1 MGFDPFKDV
10 AKVHRKTTDYITDW
24 NRDEERMWRSTDR
37 LNRAKD
43 QAHRSGARE
52 NYSTMAYVN
61 SEDNLQAFFSDRAA
75 ARSGG
80 QPQYDYAPQGYSSV
94 SGSYPGAMRGTY
106 NYGSS
111 NGYAQPQG
119 RQQGGKPQGVAM
131 AESVTLPLQRAMN
144 TTGAERDA
152 ALDEVIASINRLG
165 PNTALPRPPKG
176 GYYQFSYDTQHDFVV
191 KFDPNKPLTPEALL
205 QGSIAEYER
214 KGGDPALEDALRAR
228 ISGGAAP
235 QTPSQQTPATQTPAQ
250 QAQTQQAPT
259 GTAAPAPTTSQTA
272 PAPVTTASVPSGNG
286 TKAHAFN
293 EKFPALPADANQIMA
308 IQQNLIAAGFEVG
321 PVAGQADGK
330 SGRRTY
336 TAFETICTQAGIDP
350 KKVDFRNPND
360 PETKLFNDAIG
371 KRIAERAAP
380 KQTAPQ
386 GPSAEELA
394 AAEAARA
401 AQAKA
406 QADARELPE
415 LLNTP
420 FDSRNIARMNE
431 GQRYALARETLLGI
445 GELKYEKKQHDFENL
460 HDKLK
465 EAVRDANK
473 IMGENV
479 FREPRD
485 QNHPFTD
492 DAMAALG
499 VVAAKE
505 ARKDAKEGH
514 LNPMAAALAQARE
527 EGAINT
533 TVSGGVEMAEA
544 SASSARGASGPQVKG
559 R

>member
-1 MGFDPFKDV
+1 MGVIGWYRDNIAEPV
-10 AKVHRKTTDYITDW
+10 VKVNDIETA
-24 NRDEERMWRSTDR
+24 MMRSTAR
-37 LNRAKD
+37 RNRAEE
-43 QAHRSGARE
+43 QMHRTGARS
-52 NYSTMAYVN
+52 NYSEMQYVN
-61 SEDNLQAFFSDRAA
+61 SADNLQAFYAERKA
-75 ARSGG
+75 ARSGA
-80 QPQYDYAPQGYSSV
+80 QYDYAPQGYSSV
-94 SGSYPGAMRGTY
+94 SGSHPTYAQGNY
-106 NYGSS
+106 NYGRS
-111 NGYAQPQG
+111 NGYAQPAG
-119 RQQGGKPQGVAM
+119 HAQQGKPQAVAM
-131 AESVTLPLQRAMN
+131 AESITLPLQRAMN
-144 TTGAERDA
+144 TTGATRDA
-152 ALDEVIASINRLG
+152 ALDEVVAAVNRIG
-165 PNTALPRPPKG
+165 PNTNLPRPPKG
-176 GYYQFSYDTQHDFVV
+176 GFYQFAYDTKHDFTVR
-191 KFDPNKPLTPEALL
+191 FDPNQPLTPDMLL
-205 QGSIAEYER
+205 QGSIAQYER
-214 KGGDPALEDALRAR
+214 AGGDPALEDALRAR
-228 ISGGAAP
+228 IQGGIAP
-235 QTPSQQTPATQTPAQ
+235 QTPAPQVSA
-250 QAQTQQAPT
+250 QQAPT
-259 GTAAPAPTTSQTA
+259 QQSPTPQAPAAPTAPASSTSQTA
-272 PAPVTTASVPSGNG
+272 PASVVTASVPSGNG
-286 TKAHAFN
+286 TKARAFN
-293 EKFPALPADANQIMA
+293 EKFAALPADQNQIMA

-350 KKVDFRNPND
+350 KAVDFRNPND
-360 PETKLFNDAIG
+360 PETKLFNDAIS

-406 QADARELPE
+406 QADAREIPA

-420 FDSRNIARMNE
+420 FDSRNIAGMNE
-431 GQRYALARETLLGI
+431 GQRYTLARETLLGI
-445 GELKYEKKQHDFENL
+445 GELKHEKKEHKFENL

-514 LNPMAAALAQARE
+514 LNPMAAALAQAE
-527 EGAINT
+527 QQGALNSS
-533 TVSGGVEMAEA
+533 VRGGVDIAEV
-544 SASSARGASGPQVKG
+544 SASSARGSMAPVEKG